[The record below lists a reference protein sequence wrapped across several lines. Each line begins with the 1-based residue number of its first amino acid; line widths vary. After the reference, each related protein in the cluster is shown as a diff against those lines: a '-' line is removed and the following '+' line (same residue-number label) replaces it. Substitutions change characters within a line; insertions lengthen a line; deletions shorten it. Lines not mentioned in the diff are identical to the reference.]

1 MTENFR
7 ARGVGE
13 ERVVA
18 GLRLSGVLIDPTRE
32 AVRPLV
38 PAVRAPVARSA
49 NVLNDSF
56 RSWEVLNDSF
66 KTPPRP
72 AVGAGEGLL

>member
-7 ARGVGE
+7 ARGV
-13 ERVVA
+13 
-18 GLRLSGVLIDPTRE
+18 
-32 AVRPLV
+32 
-38 PAVRAPVARSA
+38 PVARSA

-72 AVGAGEGLL
+72 AVEAGEGLL